1 MYYNEHIFHARELN
15 GTTIAF
21 SQKKS
26 SPGDRYVVD
35 NIERRIP
42 LISGR
47 HSLVLYRITFALQGI
62 LNISVKKLFSARAP
76 GDYFNCVL

>member
-62 LNISVKKLFSARAP
+62 FVNCKKLFAARAP
-76 GDYFNCVL
+76 GDHINSVL